1 MARKPGSWQSE
12 RCGVCSY
19 AKVGEVNF
27 ALAKGVP
34 VKAVAESH
42 GLGASA
48 TYNHFRKHIPENYKK
63 IIGAGVY
70 ADIDELL
77 KKCTQGDAESLD
89 ILNAA
94 ISGTF
99 NAWSLAFAN
108 GSQAGMTAHGSQ
120 LRQFLELRAK
130 ITRELAPAQHYGS
143 VTNNILLSDATA
155 LLRILQPYPE
165 ARQAIVEY
173 YSVMPALQIEH
184 HAAAD

>member
-77 KKCTQGDAESLD
+77 KPEPKPNSGRRDARPAFLPVPSAAAESPASPL
-89 ILNAA
+89 
-94 ISGTF
+94 
-99 NAWSLAFAN
+99 SLRSTRRRVSPRPN
-108 GSQAGMTAHGSQ
+108 DAHRSCQGG
-120 LRQFLELRAK
+120 RR
-130 ITRELAPAQHYGS
+130 
-143 VTNNILLSDATA
+143 
-155 LLRILQPYPE
+155 
-165 ARQAIVEY
+165 
-173 YSVMPALQIEH
+173 
-184 HAAAD
+184 